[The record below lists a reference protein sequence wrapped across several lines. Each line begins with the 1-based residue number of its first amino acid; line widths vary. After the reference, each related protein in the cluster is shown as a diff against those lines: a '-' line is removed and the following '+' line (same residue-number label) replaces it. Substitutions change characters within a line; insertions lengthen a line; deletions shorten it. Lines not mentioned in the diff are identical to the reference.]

1 REDLLEHRLRVPLL
15 GDAQELHR
23 TDVRALLDEDAGP
36 DGVRGEVLRRLSAL
50 LLRAQ
55 HERVVH
61 GLGYGLA
68 PAGERLRAVSNVVL
82 GEAADAHGEELH
94 ELAAV
99 VLVRRAAGRCAED
112 RKSTRLNSSHVS
124 ISYAVFCLKKKNTPA
139 IS

>member
-1 REDLLEHRLRVPLL
+1 DV
-15 GDAQELHR
+15 HR
-23 TDVRALLDEDAGP
+23 TDGRALLDEEAGL

-50 LLRAQ
+50 LLRTQ

-61 GLGYGLA
+61 GLGHGLA

-99 VLVRRAAGRCAED
+99 VLVRRASGRCAEIGVAQYPG
-112 RKSTRLNSSHVS
+112 VS
-124 ISYAVFCLKKKNTPA
+124 RPLVVAVRA
-139 IS
+139 V